1 MVFQLSRCR
10 TGVATH
16 LIFVETLRKC
26 THFTCRGL
34 TVASIAESSQ
44 SIIPHSEEQGLRS
57 TEVNPKKGDEVEVHM
72 LIKGNGRLHTSVGRV
87 RHVDLDPPKW
97 WVRLYGHKYY
107 HEVLRNITRHSTSM
121 ISNDTQS
128 SSEYSISQS
137 Y

>member
-1 MVFQLSRCR
+1 MHSRFS
-10 TGVATH
+10 AEDS
-16 LIFVETLRKC
+16 LDQETSQSLVP
-26 THFTCRGL
+26 HSQNMDPDS
-34 TVASIAESSQ
+34 SIAESSQ
-44 SIIPHSEEQGLRS
+44 SIIPHSAEQELRLNEIKP
-57 TEVNPKKGDEVEVHM
+57 TRGDKVEVR
-72 LIKGNGRLHTSVGRV
+72 IRREENGRLVTSVGRV

-128 SSEYSISQS
+128 SSEYSVSQS

>member
-16 LIFVETLRKC
+16 LIFVEPLRKC

-87 RHVDLDPPKW
+87 RHVDPDHSNR
-97 WVRLYGHKYY
+97 VRLEGRKNYR
-107 HEVLRNITRHSTSM
+107 EVLRIINTSL
-121 ISNDTQS
+121 DV
-128 SSEYSISQS
+128 YDFK
-137 Y
+137 